1 MPFLDSIT
9 FVSTHADGNAPICT
23 GDGVWTL
30 KTPGG
35 TIESCI
41 PDATT
46 VVDLHQTVSI
56 PVGYLGI
63 IAPYTSNTLTG
74 AAGCVPVS
82 QVIVGTGAAQALK
95 ILVANP
101 SASAQ
106 SPTSDASFAT
116 MIIVACT
123 DFKHDVSGGTW
134 S

>member
-1 MPFLDSIT
+1 MPFLGTVT

-41 PDATT
+41 PVATT
-46 VVDLHQTVSI
+46 LVDLHQTVSI

-63 IAPYTSNTLTG
+63 IAPYNSTTLTG
-74 AAGCVPVS
+74 AAGCAAVS
-82 QVIVGTGAAQALK
+82 QVIVGTGTAQALK

-101 SASAQ
+101 SATSR
-106 SPTSDASFAT
+106 SPTGDASFAT
-116 MIIVACT
+116 LVVVSCN
-123 DFKHDVSGGTW
+123 DFKHDASGGTW
-134 S
+134 A